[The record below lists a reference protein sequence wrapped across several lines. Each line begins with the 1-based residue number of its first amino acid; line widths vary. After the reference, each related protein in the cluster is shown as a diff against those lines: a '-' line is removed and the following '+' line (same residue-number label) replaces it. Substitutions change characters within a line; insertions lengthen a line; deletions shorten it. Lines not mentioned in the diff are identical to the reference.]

1 MPASKSLIARKLTRL
16 IVLASGTALVFAS
29 LVLMIEDFLS
39 FRATMVRNRSIQA
52 QIVGSNTVTALV
64 FDDPEAA
71 EQTLMALAAAPRI
84 EAAGLYRPDG
94 QIFASYVRSASV
106 DRLVFP
112 GLPAGTGTSHVFDF
126 PRHLHVVHPIVLEG
140 TPIGAVYI
148 RSDLEELVDRIVR
161 YALLIGGVLIL
172 SIGAALLVSGVL
184 RRSISQPIV
193 ELAEVATRVSEGRD
207 YSVRPKLSGEGEIA
221 VLVSAFGEMLTQ
233 IQARDRSLQESHDLL
248 EQRVQTR
255 TSELHALNKELEAFC
270 YSVSHDLRSPLRSID
285 GFSLALLEDH
295 GDVLPQEGREHLQR
309 IRAATQRMGMLIDDL
324 LNLSRIT
331 RTSLHTET
339 VDMSGLARAAAAELA
354 AVQPDRH
361 VDVSI
366 QDGMTASGDARL
378 VRLVYDNLIGNAWKF
393 TSRQPA
399 ARIEVGTANRD
410 GIAAFFVRD
419 NGAGFDPAYADRL
432 FGVFQRLHAMT
443 DFPGTGV
450 GLAIVDRIIHRH
462 GGRVWADGAVG
473 RGATFYFT
481 LAPAPAGRP
490 PAPPTA

>member
-1 MPASKSLIARKLTRL
+1 
-16 IVLASGTALVFAS
+16 
-29 LVLMIEDFLS
+29 
-39 FRATMVRNRSIQA
+39 
-52 QIVGSNTVTALV
+52 
-64 FDDPEAA
+64 
-71 EQTLMALAAAPRI
+71 
-84 EAAGLYRPDG
+84 
-94 QIFASYVRSASV
+94 
-106 DRLVFP
+106 
-112 GLPAGTGTSHVFDF
+112 
-126 PRHLHVVHPIVLEG
+126 
-140 TPIGAVYI
+140 
-148 RSDLEELVDRIVR
+148 
-161 YALLIGGVLIL
+161 
-172 SIGAALLVSGVL
+172 
-184 RRSISQPIV
+184 
-193 ELAEVATRVSEGRD
+193 
-207 YSVRPKLSGEGEIA
+207 
-221 VLVSAFGEMLTQ
+221 
-233 IQARDRSLQESHDLL
+233 
-248 EQRVQTR
+248 
-255 TSELHALNKELEAFC
+255 
-270 YSVSHDLRSPLRSID
+270 
-285 GFSLALLEDH
+285 
-295 GDVLPQEGREHLQR
+295 
-309 IRAATQRMGMLIDDL
+309 MGMLIDDL

-339 VDMSGLARAAAAELA
+339 VDMSGLARAAVAELA

-366 QDGMTASGDARL
+366 QDGMMASGDARL